1 MNNARRTDFHLWYRS
16 MTLTLPE
23 EEEAEPCTGKPALSG
38 EDGAS
43 CLIRDLVRFS
53 MEHKAPIRLLIQ
65 ESGGIRRVAGGIY
78 SLAPERAVVKTS
90 EGYETIML
98 EHVIEAGMVMERPAV
113 RNQSLLFFTT

>member
-1 MNNARRTDFHLWYRS
+1 MNNAGRTDFHLWYRS

-38 EDGAS
+38 EDRAS

-65 ESGGIRRVAGGIY
+65 DPDRIRQVAGRIY
-78 SLAPERAVVKTS
+78 RLGPEQIIVKTS
-90 EGYETIML
+90 AGYESIML
-98 EHVIEAGMVMERPAV
+98 EHVIEAGMNIACFC
-113 RNQSLLFFTT
+113 SA